1 MVHND
6 PRLIQH
12 ESGIALITGL
22 MLLASI
28 TAVGVFVLNGAMV
41 HQDISGNLKGS
52 KQGFYLADAG
62 FEHAWKFLMQNI
74 NKWNTYGTSTAQTLI
89 PATQLSDIG
98 TYTVTIQDA
107 GGGGRRVISTGTASN
122 KGKAVI
128 EALFGNNPR
137 YPCAFC
143 SQADITIGGGGITDS
158 FDSSQG
164 TYAQTVSS
172 HGDMRAN
179 GNVRLQGN
187 KTTVKGDA
195 TAGGTVTVGQ
205 GTVTG
210 TITNGADLQY
220 FPPVHVCGPPYS
232 SGAGITPLGVYN
244 TSNGQ
249 LQSSGAAIVLAPG
262 TYCFSSVQI
271 TGGGSLTVQG
281 PQGCTSCA
289 VQVYVTGNSNFSGNG
304 IINTTH
310 IPANLRIFSSFDSG
324 SSGQGVSLTGGSE
337 AYAAVY
343 APKAYVK
350 FSGGSDFY
358 GSVVGDGV
366 DDIGGTNIHYDLSL
380 SSLANAGLGFLTWRQ
395 VF

>member
-1 MVHND
+1 MSSS
-6 PRLIQH
+6 PRSFKA

-28 TAVGVFVLNGAMV
+28 TAVGVFVLNGTMV

-107 GGGGRRVISTGTASN
+107 GGGGRRVISTGTTSS

-143 SQADITIGGGGITDS
+143 SQADINIGGGGITDS
-158 FDSSQG
+158 FDSSKG

-172 HGDMRAN
+172 QGDLRAN
-179 GNVRLQGN
+179 GNIKLQGN
-187 KTTVKGDA
+187 KTMVKGNA

-210 TITNGADLQY
+210 TITNGADPQY
-220 FPPVHVCGPPYS
+220 FPPVHACGPPYKQDTS
-232 SGAGITPLGVYN
+232 GITPTGVYS

-281 PQGCTSCA
+281 PEGCTSCA
-289 VQVYVTGNSNFSGNG
+289 VHVYVTGDSSFSGNG

-310 IPANLRIFSSFDSG
+310 NPANLRIFSSFA
-324 SSGQGVSLTGGSE
+324 SSSQGISLTGGSE

-343 APKAYVK
+343 APNAYVK

-358 GSVVGDGV
+358 GSAVGNGV

-380 SSLANAGLGFLTWRQ
+380 NALANAGLGFLTWRQ

>member
-1 MVHND
+1 MRNGLRPFND
-6 PRLIQH
+6 

-22 MLLASI
+22 MLLASL
-28 TAVGVFVLNGAMV
+28 TAIGVFVLNGTMV

-74 NKWNTYGTSTAQTLI
+74 NKWNTYATLQTLI

-107 GGGGRRVISTGTASN
+107 GGGGRRVISTGTTSS

-172 HGDMRAN
+172 HGDLRAN
-179 GNVRLQGN
+179 TNIRLQGN
-187 KTTVKGDA
+187 NTTVKGNA
-195 TAGGTVTVGQ
+195 TAGPAPGYSVNVGQ

-210 TITNGADLQY
+210 TISNADPQY
-220 FPPVHVCGPPYS
+220 FPPVHVCGPPYKQDT
-232 SGAGITPLGVYN
+232 SGISPAGVYS

-281 PQGCTSCA
+281 DPGCTSCA
-289 VQVYVTGNSNFSGNG
+289 VHVYVTGDSSFSGQG
-304 IINTTH
+304 IINTTLN
-310 IPANLRIFSSFDSG
+310 PANLRIFSSF
-324 SSGQGVSLTGGSE
+324 SSSSQGISLTGGSE

-343 APKAYVK
+343 APNAYVK

-358 GSVVGDGV
+358 GSAVGNGV

-380 SSLANAGLGFLTWRQ
+380 NALANAGLGFLTWRQ